1 MYEPK
6 IEKVTTEYTLRGQEQ
21 WPVASG
27 LETHVTFC
35 EPQED
40 VVLRRPKDSA
50 HLQPWH
56 LLAQLHSNAYDISH
70 DTSKIQL
77 PGKTAMMYSESIDNS
92 NVECAF
98 VDITPCRNMGRKH
111 WK

>member
-1 MYEPK
+1 MRSLQVYVSLAVLSSCCFHIDRARAEP
-6 IEKVTTEYTLRGQEQ
+6 R
-21 WPVASG
+21 PVAP
-27 LETHVTFC
+27 VTFY
-35 EPQED
+35 
-40 VVLRRPKDSA
+40 RPRESA
-50 HLQPWH
+50 HLQSWH

-77 PGKTAMMYSESIDNS
+77 PGKTVMMYYESIGNS

-98 VDITPCRNMGRKH
+98 VDITTCRNMGRKH